1 MIALRLFRLLLSL
14 AAVVSVG
21 LSAAAHAASPY
32 QRGLSLP
39 PASLDEQLSRV
50 EKKLEAAG
58 FRLLGRHQPKGV
70 TDRGVVIYTDAA
82 LLDAVRKVGGHAVL
96 AAGQRVGVSA
106 AGEVS
111 YTLPNY
117 WLRAYF
123 RDQFA
128 QAAPVARAMQARLE
142 QALGRGET
150 FGGDVS
156 DQALADYRYMAGMEK
171 LDSIRAEVSDTGDFD
186 TAVRTVRA
194 QLAAHAGET
203 AGVYELVLADRKL
216 AVWGVALNHPR
227 EGEGVWVNKLG
238 AVGPAH
244 VAALPY
250 EVYVIGGKI
259 YSPPA
264 RYRIALAWPALDLG
278 QFMSIR
284 YTPDAIAAAMRR
296 VANVPDLVQLAN

>member
-1 MIALRLFRLLLSL
+1 M
-14 AAVVSVG
+14 G
-21 LSAAAHAASPY
+21 
-32 QRGLSLP
+32 
-39 PASLDEQLSRV
+39 RV

-58 FRLLGRHQPKGV
+58 FRLLGRHRPKGV
-70 TDRGVVIYTDAA
+70 ADRGVVIYTDAA
-82 LLDAVRKVGGHAVL
+82 LLDAVRKVGGHTVL
-96 AAGQRVGVSA
+96 AAAQRVGVSA

-128 QAAPVARAMQARLE
+128 QAAAVARRMQTRLE

-171 LDSIRAEVSDTGDFD
+171 LDSIRAELTDTGDFD
-186 TAVRTVRA
+186 TAVRTVRT

-238 AVGPAH
+238 PVGPAH

-278 QFMSIR
+278 QFMNIR